1 MACSL
6 CGDVCRCNPATSPA
20 TTRSRFHS
28 KFEPKVEAGNAFS
41 EDAVLVDPEAGDT
54 SEQQFAA
61 SLELERPDPPRFVV
75 DENLSAAEQSETIV
89 TEAPHRTPGRDIPP
103 EPVGMTSSQG
113 EDGQLLRP
121 LEDVGDSART
131 PESWRDEVAARV
143 HRYQSRRK
151 PRGPRFPS
159 LRLKFDASTPVRN
172 DSSWTS
178 GMAAAAS
185 PAQNLPSHRAIAVEY
200 VDPAPT
206 VSPANSEITGRLIEF
221 PRSFAPPVRSNE
233 LAEPVIDR
241 PRILEAPEIVP
252 PPPALGGILMEPAEE
267 IPAEKRPGFEIP
279 LQSAATSHRLLAAA
293 VDALG
298 VIAASALFGWIF
310 FKVAGARPV
319 MPRIIGVAA
328 ALTFVFW
335 AAYQYLFVVYTGST
349 PGLKLAK
356 LQLSRFD
363 GSLANRRLRR
373 WRVLASLLSALSL
386 GMGFAWCFLDEDAL
400 CWHDRITHTYLGPRA
415 EQ

>member
-6 CGDVCRCNPATSPA
+6 CGDVCRCNPAASPA
-20 TTRSRFHS
+20 TTRSRFQP
-28 KFEPKVEAGNAFS
+28 KPEPEVQAGGTLS
-41 EDAVLVDPEAGDT
+41 EDTVLVDPDAADT

-61 SLELERPDPPRFVV
+61 SLELEQVDLPRFVM
-75 DENLSAAEQSETIV
+75 DENGSVGGQPEATV
-89 TEAPHRTPGRDIPP
+89 TEVPHSDAPQEFP
-103 EPVGMTSSQG
+103 EPVGMMSFDG
-113 EDGQLLRP
+113 EDRQVPRSLQDASDL
-121 LEDVGDSART
+121 ART
-131 PESWRDEVAARV
+131 ADSWRDEVAARV

-151 PRGPRFPS
+151 PRGPRPV
-159 LRLKFDASTPVRN
+159 ASSVQT
-172 DSSWTS
+172 
-178 GMAAAAS
+178 
-185 PAQNLPSHRAIAVEY
+185 QPSHQALAVEY
-200 VDPAPT
+200 AEPT
-206 VSPANSEITGRLIEF
+206 LTASPVTAEITGRLIEF
-221 PRSFAPPVRSNE
+221 PRSFLPPIRLNE
-233 LAEPVIDR
+233 LADPVIDR
-241 PRILEAPEIVP
+241 PRILEAPEIVH

-267 IPAEKRPGFEIP
+267 RPAEKRPGFEIP

-298 VIAASALFGWIF
+298 VIAATGLFGWIF
-310 FKVAGARPV
+310 FKLAEARPV
-319 MPRIIGVAA
+319 MPRIIGLAA
-328 ALTFVFW
+328 ALTFLFW

-356 LQLSRFD
+356 LQLTKFD

-373 WRVLASLLSALSL
+373 WRVLASVLSALSL

>member
-6 CGDVCRCNPATSPA
+6 CGDVCRCNPAASPA
-20 TTRSRFHS
+20 TTRGPEFQP
-28 KFEPKVEAGNAFS
+28 KPEPEVQEGGTLS
-41 EDAVLVDPEAGDT
+41 EDTVLVDPDAADT

-61 SLELERPDPPRFVV
+61 SLELEQVDLPRFVM
-75 DENLSAAEQSETIV
+75 DENGSVGGQPEATV
-89 TEAPHRTPGRDIPP
+89 TEVPHSDAPQEFP
-103 EPVGMTSSQG
+103 EPVGMMSFDG
-113 EDGQLLRP
+113 EDRQVPRSLQDASDL
-121 LEDVGDSART
+121 ART
-131 PESWRDEVAARV
+131 ADSWRDEVAARV

-159 LRLKFDASTPVRN
+159 LRLKFDGSAPARN

-178 GMAAAAS
+178 GMAPVAS
-185 PAQNLPSHRAIAVEY
+185 SVQTQPSHQALAVEY
-200 VDPAPT
+200 AEPT
-206 VSPANSEITGRLIEF
+206 LTASPVTAEITGRLIEF
-221 PRSFAPPVRSNE
+221 PRSFLPPIRLNE
-233 LAEPVIDR
+233 LADPVIDR

-267 IPAEKRPGFEIP
+267 RPAEKRPGFEIP

-298 VIAASALFGWIF
+298 VIAATGLFGWIF
-310 FKVAGARPV
+310 FKLAEARPV
-319 MPRIIGVAA
+319 MPRIIGLAA
-328 ALTFVFW
+328 ALTFLFW

-356 LQLSRFD
+356 LQLTKFD

-373 WRVLASLLSALSL
+373 WRVLASVLSALSL

>member
-1 MACSL
+1 M
-6 CGDVCRCNPATSPA
+6 
-20 TTRSRFHS
+20 
-28 KFEPKVEAGNAFS
+28 
-41 EDAVLVDPEAGDT
+41 DPEAADT

-75 DENLSAAEQSETIV
+75 DENLRAAEQNEAILTG
-89 TEAPHRTPGRDIPP
+89 APHTTPGREIRS
-103 EPVGMTSSQG
+103 EPVGMMSSHG
-113 EDGQLLRP
+113 EDGQAPRPP
-121 LEDVGDSART
+121 LEDASN

-151 PRGPRFPS
+151 SRGPRFPS

-172 DSSWTS
+172 DSSSTS
-178 GMAAAAS
+178 GMASAAS

-206 VSPANSEITGRLIEF
+206 VSPATNEITGRLIEF
-221 PRSFAPPVRSNE
+221 PRSFAPPVRSDE

-279 LQSAATSHRLLAAA
+279 LQSAATSRRLLAAF
-293 VDALG
+293 VDGLG

-310 FKVAGARPV
+310 FKFAGARPM
-319 MPRIIGVAA
+319 MPRVIGVGA
-328 ALTFVFW
+328 ALALVFW